1 MNKYSLKFKLEPEE
15 SRRTLTEEELRELYK
30 KSSCELFKESDFK
43 EWIEKGLREDFLRL
57 LQTQNQI
64 SICKN

>member
-57 LQTQNQI
+57 L
-64 SICKN
+64 

>member
-43 EWIEKGLREDFLRL
+43 KWIEKGLREDFLRL
-57 LQTQNQI
+57 LQA
-64 SICKN
+64 